1 MWDRSGNG
9 CCRVDRT
16 ACAGVAT
23 QGKNENYQMFPRP
36 IIRKFYLRKTRKF
49 FTSASPPLRSTSTA
63 PTAGLLPSSVGAPLI
78 VLDVRA
84 ERRCACRSCGDHA
97 ASAPCLLLDCAP
109 PQSCLGARAPAAQR
123 RKLRPPLEESLARS
137 EPAGARCEL
146 AFCASRRALQWPPR
160 MRKQRVCL

>member
-1 MWDRSGNG
+1 
-9 CCRVDRT
+9 
-16 ACAGVAT
+16 
-23 QGKNENYQMFPRP
+23 MFPRP

-123 RKLRPPLEESLARS
+123 RKLRPPLEESLLDPSQPALGASWRS
-137 EPAGARCEL
+137 VQAGVPFSGRPA
-146 AFCASRRALQWPPR
+146 CASSAYAFKPYVNLPTTCTQDNS
-160 MRKQRVCL
+160 KKT